1 MCIVALHAPSVA
13 RAADSI
19 VLVTPVNTV
28 DTVISEVIVREAYRR
43 LGISVTIKKY
53 PGERALRLADAGK
66 VDGEVQRIDGIA
78 KNYPNLIQ
86 IKPAI
91 NFIAGTV
98 FTKAVKFQV
107 EGWQSLRPYRIGYVR
122 GIKFAERNT
131 EGMNALPAKDYSN
144 LIRMLDKG
152 RVDIAVS
159 PSVNGWYQ
167 IRKMGAE
174 GISDLSP
181 PIMKFDLFHYL
192 HKKHAALAPRI
203 SEVFMQM
210 KKSGELSAFR
220 RRVVSTMLERAAKG
234 LPLCDKD
241 YACFE

>member
-1 MCIVALHAPSVA
+1 MAGPGDA
-13 RAADSI
+13 RAAESL

-53 PGERALRLADAGK
+53 PGERALRLADVGK

-86 IKPAI
+86 IKLTI

-98 FTKAVKFQV
+98 FTKTVKFQV

-131 EGMNALPAKDYSN
+131 VGMNALLAKDYSP
-144 LIRMLDKG
+144 LIRMLEKG

-167 IRKMGAE
+167 IRKMGVE
-174 GISDLSP
+174 GISDLPP

-203 SEVFMQM
+203 SEVFAQM
-210 KKSGELSAFR
+210 RESGELSEFR
-220 RRVVSTMLERAAKG
+220 RRVVSIMLERAAKG

-241 YACFE
+241 YSCFE